1 MSKIDELMSMIE
13 DGEAV
18 IAALREEIKHAKEQ
32 GAKELAELI
41 IDKYYPGSGSL
52 MIGLNFGGSHRN
64 EMRKMWWNNFGS
76 DIFRNWNKSGLSKG
90 VFDLPLPTMW
100 LQVRHSNKRP
110 TKK

>member
-41 IDKYYPGSGSL
+41 IDKYYPGQWEP
-52 MIGLNFGGSHRN
+52 ND
-64 EMRKMWWNNFGS
+64 W
-76 DIFRNWNKSGLSKG
+76 
-90 VFDLPLPTMW
+90 
-100 LQVRHSNKRP
+100 
-110 TKK
+110 TKLWRESQK